1 MTVTA
6 ADLFCGGGGA
16 TRALERV
23 EGVKVAVAA
32 DIEQS
37 AVDTYNRNCEATAIR
52 ADLETTSV
60 EGLCEE
66 YDDTEP
72 EDIDL
77 VVGCPPCQNF
87 SSLRDTTPWPE
98 DEPKDALL
106 QLFVK
111 RIREVSPSAVVFENV
126 PGICKAGGTD
136 YLKWFRDQLDE
147 MGYGLA
153 WGKLNAANYGVPQE
167 RKRTIVV
174 GIAEVEDAAVS
185 LPESTHSRPNTDGQE
200 EKEDWVTVED
210 QIGDLPPLKAGET
223 AEGVP
228 FDDHYA
234 RNHRPDTVELLSN
247 VPDDGGSRQE
257 LPDEFVLDC
266 HKQIENHEAGNVY
279 GRMSWSD
286 PAPTL
291 TTRCTNASSGRFV
304 HPEQDRSITL
314 REAARLMGFEDDYD
328 LPDVHNEAETVIGNA
343 VPPAFM
349 YRIVRYVVEEHRE
362 TIDGSRRE
370 PAEV

>member
-23 EGVKVAVAA
+23 EDVEVAVAT

-37 AVDTYNRNCEATAIR
+37 AVDTFNRNCDATAVR
-52 ADLETTSV
+52 TDLKTTSI
-60 EGLCEE
+60 EELCDE
-66 YDDTEP
+66 YDDVAP

-87 SSLRDTTPWPE
+87 SSLRDTTPWPD

-106 QLFVK
+106 QVFVE
-111 RIREVSPSAVVFENV
+111 RIREVSPSAVIFENV

-153 WGKLNAANYGVPQE
+153 WDKLNAANYGVPQE
-167 RKRTIVV
+167 RKRTIIVAV
-174 GIAEVEDAAVS
+174 AGVEDAAVS
-185 LPESTHSRPNTDGQE
+185 LPEKTHSRPDCEDKTE
-200 EKEDWVTVED
+200 TEDWVTVED
-210 QIGDLPPLKAGET
+210 EIGELPPLEAGET
-223 AEGVP
+223 AEGVS

-234 RNHRPDTVELLSN
+234 RNHRSDTVELLSN
-247 VPDDGGSRQE
+247 IPENGGSRQD

-266 HKQIENHEAGNVY
+266 HKKIENHEAGNVY

-314 REAARLMGFEDDYD
+314 REAARLMGFEDDYTV
-328 LPDVHNEAETVIGNA
+328 PDVHSEAETVIGNA
-343 VPPAFM
+343 VPPPFM
-349 YRIVRYVVEEHRE
+349 YRIVGYLVKEHRE
-362 TIDGSRRE
+362 TIDDSSRE
-370 PAEV
+370 PVEV